1 MVFSGVK
8 KKLVSVARTTISPA
22 KSIIEIVIALMFGDW
37 RREDLFLID
46 NILTYYHKSYLMIIY
61 KHEQTF

>member
-1 MVFSGVK
+1 MFSGVK
-8 KKLVSVARTTISPA
+8 KKLVSVAKTTISPA
-22 KSIIEIVIALMFGDW
+22 KSIIEIVTALMFGDW
-37 RREDLFLID
+37 CREDLFLID